1 MKTFPTARP
10 KFANKQNLE
19 DGEPLNVTLTYD
31 RGCFMQCAVTVSFG
45 TQPLS
50 GGGNCA
56 IQAKDTREVLSPGE
70 TATFSVNAGSVT
82 RESGEVYCYTVSVCG
97 EIG

>member
-1 MKTFPTARP
+1 MT
-10 KFANKQNLE
+10 
-19 DGEPLNVTLTYD
+19 VTYN
-31 RGCFMQCAVTVSFG
+31 RGCRMQCPVAVSFG
-45 TQPLS
+45 TQPFS
-50 GGGNCA
+50 GGGGNCA
-56 IQAKDTREVLSPGE
+56 IQAEDTREVLSPGE